1 MNDLATLKQLE
12 AKLES
17 FIERALFVK
26 GDRIGVLTGINRLD
40 DIARKVAGGDDPTD
54 DIGRWFAEHNR
65 LLNENRLTP
74 AEHNR
79 ISGILGE
86 VRRELRVNEQ
96 SSPAVYKIAGEI
108 ERWRTGVKTGPAKV
122 ILKRPAETAETEGG
136 EPTIAKFASE
146 LEAISN
152 RFADLSAGK
161 KHLMSVLDDSLK
173 SALIK
178 KNPDAL
184 ILSGLLIYYL
194 KLSGYK
200 VEPFVKRL
208 KEAETVCRQDLTH
221 A

>member
-1 MNDLATLKQLE
+1 MSDLATLKQLE

-17 FIERALFVK
+17 FLERALFFK
-26 GDRIGVLTGINRLD
+26 GDRVGVLTGINRLD

-54 DIGRWFAEHNR
+54 DMGRWFAEHNR
-65 LLNENRLTP
+65 LLSENRLTP

-108 ERWRTGVKTGPAKV
+108 ERWRTGAKTGPAKV
-122 ILKRPAETAETEGG
+122 ILKRPAETAEADSG
-136 EPTIAKFASE
+136 EPTIAKFSSE
-146 LEAISN
+146 LEAISA

-173 SALIK
+173 SALIQ

-194 KLSGYK
+194 KVSGYK

-208 KEAETVCRQDLTH
+208 KEAETVCRQDVTH